1 MANNATAISG
11 LSACTSPAAT
21 DFIMISSNT
30 AANVQSM
37 YVTANTLL
45 NNTAANVAT
54 NIMTCNNIVVTG
66 NSTPA
71 NNTDVGTRVTG
82 SIWAD
87 GTYLYYYNG
96 TEIKRATLSTF

>member
-11 LSACTSPAAT
+11 LVACTATTST

-30 AANVQSM
+30 AGNVQSL

-45 NNTAANVAT
+45 NNTSSNVSSNVISGAT
-54 NIMTCNNIVVTG
+54 IVVTG
-66 NSTPA
+66 NSVPA
-71 NNTDVGTRVTG
+71 NNVDNDSRPNN

-87 GTYLYYYNG
+87 DNYIYVWNG
-96 TEIKRATLSTF
+96 TVIKRAALSTF